1 METLYTLPSDLN
13 AERGFLAYLILQGS
27 DVLLEYPVEESYFHG
42 TETREVWTACKKIID
57 DERPVNISTLGSVIG
72 FERASMACMS
82 WNAWAPQHSHKIL
95 KQRDAD
101 RKTAE
106 KSIMIC
112 NAICAGSKSAD
123 DIEVKAMINSML
135 DEQIESDIVTVEE
148 AEVMREAS
156 VANRIA
162 IRESGKKYTGDET
175 GFEFL
180 DNLLDGIQ
188 PASYMVVVGQ
198 SSAGKSAFINNMT
211 AELLEQ
217 GKKIE
222 MMTFEM
228 PPEIYNTRLLSI
240 MSGVDYFKIDRGLD
254 ITAAEQFALDDAV
267 EKLKKAKFRYRI
279 DNAYYSII
287 RNLKRLESSDTDY
300 VFIDYLQ
307 NLDTPE
313 DISKEYSA
321 YKKLSLAIR
330 SFTRRTRKTVVLVSQ
345 MSNENINSI
354 KKSESQAKGA
364 GDVKA
369 HSTHFIELSNYFEK
383 ERTKD
388 ILASTG
394 MRPLMVSLDKSQT
407 GMTGVGYFKYRGANY
422 KFIPATEQQL
432 KDMDKPLNSSI
443 NSITQPILKRQ

>member
-1 METLYTLPSDLN
+1 METLYKLPEDKD
-13 AERGFLAYLILQGS
+13 AERGYLAYLIVQGTG
-27 DVLLEYPVEESYFHG
+27 VLLEYPVEDSYFHG
-42 TETREVWTACKKIID
+42 NDTREVWLACKKIHED
-57 DERPVNISTLGSVIG
+57 GRELNISTLGATIG
-72 FERASMACMS
+72 FDRASMCAFT
-82 WNAWAPQHSHKIL
+82 WTAWGPEHAHKIL
-95 KQRDAD
+95 KQKDSD
-101 RKTAE
+101 RKIAE
-106 KSIMIC
+106 KSIILC
-112 NAICAGSKSAD
+112 NALCAESKTSQDPAVQSL
-123 DIEVKAMINSML
+123 ITSML
-135 DEQIESDIVTVEE
+135 DEQIESDVVTVDE
-148 AEVMREAS
+148 AELMRETNLARR
-156 VANRIA
+156 VA

-175 GFEFL
+175 GFPFL
-180 DNLLDGIQ
+180 DELLDGIQ
-188 PASYMVVVGQ
+188 PATYMVVVGQ

-211 AELLEQ
+211 ASLLEQ

-240 MSGVDYFKIDRGLD
+240 LSGVDYFKIDRGLD
-254 ITAAEQFALDDAV
+254 LTAAEQFSLDMAID
-267 EKLKKAKFRYRI
+267 KLKRAKFRYRI
-279 DNAYYSII
+279 DNAYYIII
-287 RNLKRLESSDTDY
+287 RNLKRLESTDTDY

-388 ILASTG
+388 ILATSG
-394 MRPLMVSLDKSQT
+394 MRPLVVSLDKSQT
-407 GMTGVGYFKYRGANY
+407 GMTGAGYFKYRGANY

-432 KDMDKPLNSSI
+432 KDMDKPLNDSI
-443 NSITQPILKRQ
+443 NAVTRPMLKRQ

>member
-1 METLYTLPSDLN
+1 METLYKLPEDKD
-13 AERGFLAYLILQGS
+13 AERGYLAFLILQGAS
-27 DVLLEYPVEESYFHG
+27 VILDYPVEDSYFHG
-42 TETREVWTACKKIID
+42 IDTKEVWLACKKINEDGREI
-57 DERPVNISTLGSVIG
+57 NISTLGSVIG
-72 FERASMACMS
+72 FDRASMCAMS
-82 WNAWAPQHSHKIL
+82 WTAWGPEHAQKIL
-95 KQRDAD
+95 KQKDAD

-106 KSIMIC
+106 KSIIIC
-112 NAICAGSKSAD
+112 NALCAENRTTQDPVVQSL
-123 DIEVKAMINSML
+123 ITSML
-135 DEQIESDIVTVEE
+135 DEQIDNDIVTVEE
-148 AEVMREAS
+148 AEVMRGAS
-156 VANRIA
+156 LARRVA

-175 GFEFL
+175 GFPFL
-180 DNLLDGIQ
+180 DELLDGIQ
-188 PASYMVVVGQ
+188 PATYMVVVGQ

-211 AELLEQ
+211 ASLLEQ

-240 MSGVDYFKIDRGLD
+240 ISGVDYFKIDRGLD
-254 ITAAEQFALDDAV
+254 ITAAEQFALDEAV
-267 EKLKKAKFRYRI
+267 EKLKMAKFRYRI

-287 RNLKRLESSDTDY
+287 RNLKRLESTDTDY

-369 HSTHFIELSNYFEK
+369 HSTHFIELSNYYEK
-383 ERTKD
+383 EKTKD
-388 ILASTG
+388 ILATYG
-394 MRPLMVSLDKSQT
+394 LRPLVISLDKSQT

-432 KDMDKPLNSSI
+432 KDMDKPLNDSI
-443 NSITQPILKRQ
+443 NSITRPMLKRQ